1 MGTLMGLHEID
12 EFSKIRS
19 IYLTTSETLVR
30 IGLNLIFPTIQFT
43 SKGLPGKLFFFA

>member
-19 IYLTTSETLVR
+19 IYLTRKIINNT
-30 IGLNLIFPTIQFT
+30 
-43 SKGLPGKLFFFA
+43 A